1 MFVAREAESDEPFL
15 VEFPRRL
22 LQQRHPPPVVLN
34 QVVVGGKRFDDS
46 FLNRTVWNPN
56 LQLMQD
62 VPVDAWN
69 GRLVALVIA
78 ETVFEEIGSEVGMVA
93 FEILDVK
100 RRVVWPIIFLQI
112 VNIS

>member
-1 MFVAREAESDEPFL
+1 
-15 VEFPRRL
+15 
-22 LQQRHPPPVVLN
+22 
-34 QVVVGGKRFDDS
+34 
-46 FLNRTVWNPN
+46 
-56 LQLMQD
+56 MQD